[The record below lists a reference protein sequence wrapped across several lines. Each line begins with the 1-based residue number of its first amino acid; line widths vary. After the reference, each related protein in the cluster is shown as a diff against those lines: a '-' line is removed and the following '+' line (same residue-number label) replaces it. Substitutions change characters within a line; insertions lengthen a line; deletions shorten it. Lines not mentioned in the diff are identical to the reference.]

1 MKSIFMTAPHWHC
14 TLFGVP
20 TLRSNEHTQILER
33 KTAALLAYLAQEG
46 PTARSQLIGLLWPD
60 TREAAARNN
69 LVHLLRK
76 LKALAGTE
84 LVTGQEVLTLS
95 PDLATDLQQCRELF
109 TKGEFARF
117 NNVMGEF
124 LSGLVYD
131 DCPDLEDWI
140 AAEREQWNEWR
151 AQALLA
157 DGNQLEQA
165 GEYLEAVARI
175 RELLT
180 LDPLNEEGHRR
191 LMRLQYLL
199 GNRHHALETF
209 RKLTLLL
216 EDELGVEPLPETLEL
231 ARWIERATLPV
242 PAQPKNRPGIPLTV
256 LRPPAL
262 VGREREWA
270 QMEEA
275 WNKGQIIFLRGEP
288 GVGKSRLARD
298 FAASRG
304 AYLVFEARP
313 GDVQTPYASSARNVR
328 TILDHNPDLQLE
340 PWIRQELSRI
350 LPELSGPTPPPPLNG
365 QEDVLRFHEAVR
377 QTVIAGS
384 QDLTCCVLDD
394 WQYYDELSNQQ
405 GGYMIST
412 SFPLEKSGFPRFIE
426 CFRKDELS
434 SESEEVLMK
443 HYIEPGLAVLIDVNP
458 LPEDET
464 LKLLADLGVM
474 VHPGMRGRLSQYS
487 GGNPLFLLE
496 TVRHLLES
504 NQLAEDS
511 ELTMPE
517 KVGQIIEKRLQR
529 LSNPALQAARAAAVL
544 HTDFD
549 LELVAELLNAPLLD
563 FIGTWDELEAAQVVR
578 DGKFNHDLIYETV
591 VRATPKAIQ
600 QLLHRSAARVLTQRG
615 APVARVASHYQ
626 QGGDFKQAGPLYLQ
640 AAKNAQQKFGVKES
654 TRYYL
659 LAAECFQAAG
669 KPREAFLALGDRAE
683 ALGHL
688 NERAP
693 REEALKMLFEAAQT
707 PMEKAMAHFQ
717 QAEFHSTYHEGPET
731 EAAARKGIEIIEH
744 VPRINVEDQILYAN
758 LHASAAV
765 ALWIQQ
771 QIPQATEAMRRAVE
785 ALEPLGESESLA
797 ANYSNLAV
805 MLDHNDRHNEA
816 IGYHI
821 RACAIHEKMK
831 NLPPLATTLH
841 NLAVSYSEQGRMQES
856 LEMVLRARHLE
867 QQADDEHR
875 GLALGFA
882 ATGQAYYELGH
893 FGLCLENYNMAIA
906 NALEGTWHR
915 GTFDGLKGELYMQI
929 GAYELARDHLKLC
942 VDYPGIP
949 AQYRSRAIINQGT
962 LHHLQGLDPR
972 PFFEHAGELLSTSTR
987 MISKVRLWIAQAD
1000 TVSPEE
1006 ALELGEQVLALALE
1020 KDLGG
1025 TEISGRTRMAQ
1036 AHFRMGNLQE
1046 ASQQIEKACGWLSN
1060 FEPARIMRGEVLY
1073 TRYRIREALGH
1084 PGVQE
1089 ARQATAD
1096 WLQMVLKNL
1105 PEAFHEGFK
1114 ANNPIARAFQQQAQQ
1129 V

>member
-1 MKSIFMTAPHWHC
+1 MTALTWHC

-20 TLRSNEHTQILER
+20 TLRSSEHTQILER

-46 PTARSQLIGLLWPD
+46 PTSRSHLIGLLWPD

-76 LKALAGTE
+76 LKTLTGTE
-84 LVTGQEVLTLS
+84 LVTGQEVLS
-95 PDLATDLQQCRELF
+95 LAAELRTDVEGCREMF
-109 TKGEFARF
+109 TKGDFARF
-117 NNVMGEF
+117 NNAMGEF
-124 LSGLVYD
+124 LSSLVYD

-151 AQALLA
+151 SQALLA
-157 DGNQLEQA
+157 DANQLEQS

-209 RKLTLLL
+209 RKLTTLLR
-216 EDELGVEPLPETLEL
+216 EELDVEPLPETLEL
-231 ARWIERATLPV
+231 ARWIERATLPI
-242 PAQPKNRPGIPLTV
+242 PAQPRNRPGLPLTV

-270 QMEEA
+270 LMEKA
-275 WNKGQIIFLRGEP
+275 WEKGQIIFLRGEP

-304 AYLVFEARP
+304 SYLVLEARP
-313 GDVQTPYASSARNVR
+313 GDMQTPYASSARNVR
-328 TILDHNPDLQLE
+328 TILAQNPDLQLE

-365 QEDVLRFHEAVR
+365 QEDVLRFNEAVR
-377 QTVIAGS
+377 QTVIAGGAN
-384 QDLTCCVLDD
+384 LACCVLDD

-405 GGYMIST
+405 GGYMISA

-434 SESEEVLMK
+434 PEAEEMLIK
-443 HYIEPGLAVLIDVNP
+443 HLVEPGLAVLIDVNP
-458 LPEDET
+458 LPADET
-464 LKLLADLGVM
+464 LKLLADLGVT
-474 VHPGMRGRLSQYS
+474 VHPGMRERLSQYS

-544 HTDFD
+544 QTDFD

-563 FIGTWDELEAAQVVR
+563 FIGTWDELEAAQVVK
-578 DGKFNHDLIYETV
+578 DGKFSHDLIFETV

-615 APVARVASHYQ
+615 APVARVARHYQ
-626 QGGDFKQAGPLYLQ
+626 QGGDFKQAAPLYLQ
-640 AAKNAQQKFGVKES
+640 AARNAQQSFGVKES

-659 LAAECFQAAG
+659 LAAECFQEAG
-669 KPREAFLALGDRAE
+669 KPREAFRALVDRAV
-683 ALGHL
+683 AFGHL

-693 REEALKMLFEAAQT
+693 REEALKMLFDHAHT
-707 PMEKAMAHFQ
+707 PMEKALAHFE
-717 QAEFHSTYHEGPET
+717 QAEYHSTYHEGPET
-731 EAAARKGIEIIEH
+731 EAAARKAIEIIQHE
-744 VPRINVEDQILYAN
+744 PKITIEEQTLWAN
-758 LHASAAV
+758 LHASVAV

-771 QIPQATEAMRRAVE
+771 QIPEATEAMRRAVD
-785 ALEPLGESESLA
+785 ALEPLGESTSLA

-816 IGYHI
+816 IQYHI
-821 RACAIHEKMK
+821 RACAIHEKLGD
-831 NLPPLATTLH
+831 LPPLATTLH

-882 ATGQAYYELGH
+882 ATGQAYYELGN
-893 FGLCLENYNMAIA
+893 FGLCLENYNRAIE
-906 NALEGTWHR
+906 NALEDTWHR
-915 GTFDGLKGELYMQI
+915 GMFDGLKGELYMQI
-929 GAYELARDHLKLC
+929 GAYDLAHDHLKISAE
-942 VDYPGIP
+942 YPRIP
-949 AQYRSRAIINQGT
+949 PQYRSRTLINLGT
-962 LHHLQGLDPR
+962 LHHLQGLNPN
-972 PFFEHAGELLSTSTR
+972 PFFEEASELLSSSPR
-987 MISKVRLWIAQAD
+987 MISRARLWIAKAD
-1000 TVSPEE
+1000 TVVPEE
-1006 ALELGEQVLALALE
+1006 ALELGQKVLALALE

-1025 TEISGRTRMAQ
+1025 TEISGRTRVAQ
-1036 AHFRMGNLQE
+1036 AHFRMGNHAE
-1046 ASQQIEKACGWLSN
+1046 ALEQIEKACSWLTN
-1060 FEPARIMRGEVLY
+1060 FEPARLARGEVLY
-1073 TRYRIREALGH
+1073 TRWRIREALGH
-1084 PGVQE
+1084 PGTRE
-1089 ARQATAD
+1089 AWQAVSD
-1096 WLQMVLKNL
+1096 WLQMVLRNL
-1105 PEAFHEGFK
+1105 PEPFHANFK
-1114 ANNPIARAFQQQAQQ
+1114 ARNPVAKGFYQHAEH